1 MKYILSIILLVFTNS
16 LFAQAAWVEPTPIDP
31 EEPVTLYVNL
41 NQTECPDLASVGVD
55 LFLWTWRPA
64 ELDAGKELAN
74 GTWDSSN
81 EALKM
86 TDEGEGV
93 FSFTLTPTEFYEV
106 SGDIVYEEG
115 FCFLVKA
122 KDGAGGLTSCSEDKT
137 EDLCIEIEAP
147 VLFRPKVY
155 SLPQAVVEDS
165 IPVDPTEVFSL
176 IYNHNLEQK
185 EGVVDASSFYVF
197 ARAIGTDG
205 NLYQI
210 AQPNQISNTP
220 ALKMNDD
227 GRDYH
232 YWTVVPKDLFSDI
245 LPAGVQL
252 SSLTLQIAKEGATSG
267 ADLVDGT
274 FDYIFQCN
282 N

>member
-1 MKYILSIILLVFTNS
+1 MKYILTIALSAIVGALS
-16 LFAQAAWVEPTPIDP
+16 AQVAWVEPTPIDP
-31 EEPVTLYVNL
+31 EAPVTLYANL
-41 NQTECPDLASVGVD
+41 NQSECPDLATAGVD
-55 LFLWTWRPA
+55 LFIWTWKPA
-64 ELDAGKELAN
+64 ELVAGSALAN

-81 EALKM
+81 DALKM
-86 TDEGEGV
+86 TDEGNGI
-93 FSFTLTPTEFYEV
+93 FSYTLTPTEFYEV
-106 SGDIVYEEG
+106 SGDQVFEEG

-122 KDGAGGLTSCSEDKT
+122 KNGAGGLTTCSEDKT
-137 EDLCIEIEAP
+137 EDLCIEVEPP

-155 SLPQAVVEDS
+155 SLPQSVVADS
-165 IPVDPTEVFSL
+165 IPVNPKEVFTL

-185 EGVVDASSFYVF
+185 AGLVDASSFYVF
-197 ARAIGTDG
+197 ARAFGTDG

-210 AQPNQISNTP
+210 APPNQISNTP
-220 ALKMNDD
+220 SLKMNND

-232 YWTVVPKDLFSDI
+232 YWTVVPEDLFADV

-267 ADLVDGT
+267 NDLVDGT